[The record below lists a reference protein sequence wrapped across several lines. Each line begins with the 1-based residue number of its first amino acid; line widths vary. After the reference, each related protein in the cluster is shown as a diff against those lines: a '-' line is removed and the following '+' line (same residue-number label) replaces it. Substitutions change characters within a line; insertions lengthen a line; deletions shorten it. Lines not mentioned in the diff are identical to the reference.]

1 MASRNKKVLKLRHYR
16 DKLIGNNVNLNGKLR
31 MYEAT
36 LDHINLAL
44 VKGDTLRA
52 AALASLPHTSEIVD
66 SMTAEW
72 NKNEMMKELTLIYK
86 FLVIERRYTE
96 EIMEAV
102 AQRDYLRIAALSA
115 DHLAEAIA
123 HDKML
128 TDWSHD
134 HGFTKSLREKEKEYE
149 AI

>member
-1 MASRNKKVLKLRHYR
+1 MTSRNKKVLKLRQYR

-36 LDHINLAL
+36 LQHIGLAL
-44 VKGDTLRA
+44 RKEDYLRA
-52 AALASLPHTSEIVD
+52 AALASLPHTDEIVD
-66 SMTAEW
+66 TMTADW
-72 NKNEMMKELTLIYK
+72 NKNEMMKELSLIYK
-86 FLVIERRYTE
+86 FLVVERRYTE
-96 EIMEAV
+96 EISQAV
-102 AQRDYLRIAALSA
+102 QQRDYIRIAALSA
-115 DHLAEAIA
+115 DHYAEAKA

-134 HGFTKSLREKEKEYE
+134 HGFTRSLKEREDE